1 MTDPVE
7 RPEAETTA
15 EERAEA
21 SRTCAIARTNGAISA
36 CADMLDRSLRDLARA
51 EARANEA
58 TAERDAAIVN
68 LRHAREGAITAAS
81 LRPGSEVELRAE
93 RDAATARAEKAE
105 AERDRQY
112 EDNVNRIAAEGA
124 ALLRAENAEDER
136 DAATTRVREADAQR
150 THYLRKWEEATA
162 RAERLA
168 GALRDRDDK
177 WAAIERFRRALAAD
191 IKKDPAAMIPKADV
205 EDFLTAITTNM
216 QSTIAEVHAA
226 EARLSDAALTEPEAK
241 GGDSRPCAG
250 DHGEDR

>member
-1 MTDPVE
+1 MTSASAKDLAERLNTHRAAALKACDAGNDLLAPLIVDLHAAAALLTRYAEVE
-7 RPEAETTA
+7 GELETKKEDLVNL
-15 EERAEA
+15 EE
-21 SRTCAIARTNGAISA
+21 T
-36 CADMLDRSLRDLARA
+36 RDLARA
-51 EARANEA
+51 EAIAN
-58 TAERDAAIVN
+58 
-68 LRHAREGAITAAS
+68 
-81 LRPGSEVELRAE
+81 
-93 RDAATARAEKAE
+93 
-105 AERDRQY
+105 
-112 EDNVNRIAAEGA
+112 
-124 ALLRAENAEDER
+124 
-136 DAATTRVREADAQR
+136 
-150 THYLRKWEEATA
+150 EATA